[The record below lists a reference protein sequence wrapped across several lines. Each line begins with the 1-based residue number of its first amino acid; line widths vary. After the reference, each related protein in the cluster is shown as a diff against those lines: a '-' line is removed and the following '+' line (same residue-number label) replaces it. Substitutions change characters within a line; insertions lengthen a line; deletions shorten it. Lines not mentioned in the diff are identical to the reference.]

1 MLFDG
6 LKREKKKEKRGRETE
21 KEMMSPVDLVLL
33 FVFLTPFP
41 PLFFFDMVCSNS

>member
-21 KEMMSPVDLVLL
+21 KEMMSPVDFSV
-33 FVFLTPFP
+33 VIC
-41 PLFFFDMVCSNS
+41 FFF